1 MRLIHYSERQ
11 IDTLLSKALIALC
24 LMFLCGCAQP
34 QHFVREGTDLQYI
47 QSIAVLPFENFTRDD
62 FAGEKIRRI
71 VITELLTRGVDV
83 TEPGEVTRLL
93 RELQVRSLSSIKTQ
107 EIQKVGET
115 LGVDAVM
122 SGSVESFGISKGINV
137 TYPEVTINLMLLETG
152 SGKIVWSVREST
164 GGASFWTRHFSAE
177 GIPLSEAARN
187 TVKEAIDT
195 LY

>member
-1 MRLIHYSERQ
+1 MERRQ
-11 IDTLLSKALIALC
+11 KHIFLSLALIVFGL
-24 LMFLCGCAQP
+24 LFLYGCARQ
-34 QHFVREGTDLQYI
+34 QHFVRQGTDLEHI
-47 QSIAVLPFENFTRDD
+47 RSIAVLPFENFTRDE

-83 TEPGEVTRLL
+83 TEPGEVTKLL
-93 RELQVRSLSSIKTQ
+93 RELNVMSLRSIKTK

-122 SGSVESFGISKGINV
+122 SGSVEAFGISKGINV

-152 SGKIVWSVREST
+152 SGRIIWSVRDST
-164 GGASFWTRHFSAE
+164 GGASFWTRHFGAE
-177 GIPLSEAARN
+177 GIPLSEAARK

-195 LY
+195 MY

>member
-1 MRLIHYSERQ
+1 MKKKQKHIF
-11 IDTLLSKALIALC
+11 LSLALIVFGL
-24 LMFLCGCAQP
+24 LFLYGCARQ
-34 QHFVREGTDLQYI
+34 QHFVRQGTDLEHI
-47 QSIAVLPFENFTRDD
+47 RSIAVLPFENFTRDE

-83 TEPGEVTRLL
+83 TEPGEVTKLL
-93 RELQVRSLSSIKTQ
+93 RELNIMSLRSIKTK

-122 SGSVESFGISKGINV
+122 SGSVEAFGISKGINV

-152 SGKIVWSVREST
+152 SGRIIWSVRDST
-164 GGASFWTRHFSAE
+164 GGASFWTRHFGAE
-177 GIPLSEAARN
+177 GIPLSEAARK

-195 LY
+195 MY

>member
-1 MRLIHYSERQ
+1 MERRQ
-11 IDTLLSKALIALC
+11 KHIFLSLALIVFGL
-24 LMFLCGCAQP
+24 LFLYGCARQ
-34 QHFVREGTDLQYI
+34 QHFVRQGTDLEHI
-47 QSIAVLPFENFTRDD
+47 RSIAVLPFENFTRDE

-83 TEPGEVTRLL
+83 TEPGEVTKLL
-93 RELQVRSLSSIKTQ
+93 RELNVMSLRSIKTK

-122 SGSVESFGISKGINV
+122 SGSVEAFGISKGINV

-152 SGKIVWSVREST
+152 SGKIIWSVRDST
-164 GGASFWTRHFSAE
+164 GGASFWTRHFGAE
-177 GIPLSEAARN
+177 GMPLSEAARK

-195 LY
+195 MY